1 MNVMCPQQEMG
12 HRKST
17 LYSYGAMNGSQL
29 LTQNLPAPGIEPLT
43 LGSQVQRSPL
53 HYWGLLFY
61 VLIELKSA
69 YRT

>member
-1 MNVMCPQQEMG
+1 MNFHPDE
-12 HRKST
+12 
-17 LYSYGAMNGSQL
+17 QL
-29 LTQNLPAPGIEPLT
+29 FQIASLGLEPLT